1 MPLWC
6 WEHGRFF
13 QTTGHFILGMLAA
26 RRKIFTDASFKFGV
40 VILFISL
47 LLFLPLNA
55 AREHIKEWIND
66 TGTFQRQFRL
76 ILDAYRYLAQS
87 FIWISLFCLLWRNK
101 FVNKV
106 LKSLTFFGR
115 MSLTNYIF
123 MNVTGVLVF
132 HGMGLGLY
140 RYLGTT
146 MSLLYAVAALTF
158 QLIFSFYWLRNFKY
172 GPLEYLW
179 RKLTWIGYKK

>member
-1 MPLWC
+1 
-6 WEHGRFF
+6 
-13 QTTGHFILGMLAA
+13 
-26 RRKIFTDASFKFGV
+26 
-40 VILFISL
+40 
-47 LLFLPLNA
+47 
-55 AREHIKEWIND
+55 
-66 TGTFQRQFRL
+66 
-76 ILDAYRYLAQS
+76 
-87 FIWISLFCLLWRNK
+87 
-101 FVNKV
+101 
-106 LKSLTFFGR
+106 